1 MNKEKSQSE
10 EVEIEEEIVVPAEE
24 ETAEAPKLDLDFD
37 YGKIDFDSLED
48 DKKKEVFEK
57 LTSQNLMV
65 LNILKEMDIKIKELE
80 AKSVSRVSEEQFQR
94 LLADFENYKKRN
106 EATRSAA
113 YQDGKLDILK
123 ELLNL
128 LDSFE
133 RGVAMVT
140 DENSKKAIEMMQ
152 KTCKDIFDANKI
164 EEINPVGEEFDPELH
179 NAVMQEETEDKE
191 MDEKITQVFQK
202 GYKKDSKV
210 LRYAQVKVAKA

>member
-1 MNKEKSQSE
+1 MSNKQSKQE
-10 EVEIEEEIVVPAEE
+10 EIEIDEEIVVPSEE
-24 ETAEAPKLDLDFD
+24 ETSEAPKLDLDFD
-37 YGKIDFDSLED
+37 YGKIDFESLDNE
-48 DKKKEVFEK
+48 KKKEVFEK

-65 LNILKEMDIKIKELE
+65 LNILKEMDIKIKDLE

-106 EATRSAA
+106 EATRSTA

-133 RGVAMVT
+133 RGISMVT
-140 DENSKKAIEMMQ
+140 DENSKKAMEMMQ
-152 KTCKDIFDANKI
+152 KTCTDIFASNKI
-164 EEINPVGEEFDPELH
+164 EEINPIGEPFNPELH
-179 NAVMQEETEDKE
+179 NAVMQEETDDKE
-191 MDEKITQVFQK
+191 MDEKITAVFQK